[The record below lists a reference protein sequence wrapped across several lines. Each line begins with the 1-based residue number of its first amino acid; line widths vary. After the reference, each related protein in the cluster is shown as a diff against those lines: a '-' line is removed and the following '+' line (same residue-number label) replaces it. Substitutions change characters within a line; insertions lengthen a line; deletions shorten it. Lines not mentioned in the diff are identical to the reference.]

1 MATLRGNRESA
12 LTAIADTLK
21 LVAKFE
27 KIEDMRKGI
36 RSVIKFVENDRDK
49 FKSKKQDGRQGM

>member
-1 MATLRGNRESA
+1 MATLRGNRESH

-21 LVAKFE
+21 LVEKFD

-36 RSVIKFVENDRDK
+36 RSVIKFVEQERDK
-49 FKSKKQDGRQGM
+49 FKKK